1 MSALTDYTDS
11 VTTKAQFGTRYKA
24 VGSPVWAADIDRAM
38 KRAIAAIDD
47 GTVGSKDAKA
57 QILDDWA
64 DGIKLIAAQIHS
76 GTPS

>member
-1 MSALTDYTDS
+1 MSALTDYVAS
-11 VTTKAQFGTRYKA
+11 GTFTERFEG
-24 VGSPVWAADIDRAM
+24 VGSPVWANELDRAM

-47 GTVGSKDAKA
+47 GTAASKDAKA

-64 DGIKLIAAQIHS
+64 DNIKTLAAAIHS